1 MLTTEREK
9 RQEDIR
15 TEWRDRKR
23 PIGTGRKEIRS
34 KKRMKEVKYE
44 ERTGETK
51 EENRSRAEGVV
62 MRGPACITLL
72 HCKSG
77 RFFYTWVGLQSG
89 RIY

>member
-1 MLTTEREK
+1 
-9 RQEDIR
+9 
-15 TEWRDRKR
+15 
-23 PIGTGRKEIRS
+23 
-34 KKRMKEVKYE
+34 MKEVKYE

-77 RFFYTWVGLQSG
+77 CVFFYTWIGLQSG
-89 RIY
+89 RNYLAHPRGEPLETFHTYNIRTSSHSAALP